1 MDYVGFSLLIFKRAV
16 SSMSL
21 RKSSHVT
28 RPTSGIPGPILQ
40 TFTSGYQILGH
51 YLLFPF
57 SLQITIDSYIPF
69 GLCWIFSADFQ
80 ACCFIDVFTEVV
92 SRHSADLGDP
102 RPIMFLSAFCAWPPL
117 AYTYSLYE
125 SLFLSFSKHKQ
136 TVTALDKF
144 FIKHTLSYFLT
155 WDSLSFCWF
164 LLPPTLDR
172 WLQQNGPYRRFS
184 ARDLLTDWLALFYHN
199 LSTIFER
206 EFPCKYMKSN
216 ENWIKT
222 TRYTGGELEQPNGE
236 HLLLCLVFISPA
248 ICRLLI
254 GQRENIFKI
263 WFSMEL
269 IICNI
274 SNP

>member
-1 MDYVGFSLLIFKRAV
+1 MLDFLCWFLSVLFHRCLYGSRLTSLGRPRGSPAQYYKLSHLATKYWVTTFYSLFHYKLPLILTYLLDYVGFSLLIFKRAV

-28 RPTSGIPGPILQ
+28 RPTPGIPGPI
-40 TFTSGYQILGH
+40 
-51 YLLFPF
+51 
-57 SLQITIDSYIPF
+57 
-69 GLCWIFSADFQ
+69 
-80 ACCFIDVFTEVV
+80 
-92 SRHSADLGDP
+92 
-102 RPIMFLSAFCAWPPL
+102 MFLSFCAWPPL